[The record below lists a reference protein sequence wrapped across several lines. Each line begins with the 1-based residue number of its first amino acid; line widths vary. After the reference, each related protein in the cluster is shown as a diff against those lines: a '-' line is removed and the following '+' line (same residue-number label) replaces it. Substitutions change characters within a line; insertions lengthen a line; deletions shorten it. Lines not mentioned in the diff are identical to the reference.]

1 MLDGNACAAR
11 CWEGRA
17 RQRLNIAVENAYAAH
32 SRQPPFLDGFFK
44 QALPCHGAQG
54 ARLVYIID
62 TFVAARHRRENKC
75 L

>member
-32 SRQPPFLDGFFK
+32 SRQPPFFDGFSK
-44 QALPCHGAQG
+44 QTLPCHGNAGGSPCLYYRYICCG
-54 ARLVYIID
+54 APSP
-62 TFVAARHRRENKC
+62 
-75 L
+75 